1 MYRSPCQYVDSCG
14 DSNILYVFGKMCI
27 KIHLAYFFKRG
38 YLKILNDRLA
48 AEACAILPQ
57 GSTALGSALPSISDT
72 RFLQ

>member
-1 MYRSPCQYVDSCG
+1 
-14 DSNILYVFGKMCI
+14 MCI